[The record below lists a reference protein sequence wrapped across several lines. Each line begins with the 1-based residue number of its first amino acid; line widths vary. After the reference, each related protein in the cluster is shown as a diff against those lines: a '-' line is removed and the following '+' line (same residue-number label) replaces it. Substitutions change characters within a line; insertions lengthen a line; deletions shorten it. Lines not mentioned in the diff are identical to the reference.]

1 MASLDGAW
9 SAEDTTPAE
18 VEAALGRLLS
28 RHHAEHGRF
37 APARVINLVVVVD
50 AARRA
55 EVVERL
61 EQVGR
66 YHPSRTIV
74 CALSPGRRTL
84 AAVAAMVCE
93 RPAGAG
99 GLALCRERIEL
110 ELGEAA
116 ASALA
121 SVVDPLL
128 VHDLETLAWCPHG
141 HAGALEAL
149 GGLASSVLVDS
160 SEDPTPAGGLAAARR
175 HAARARV
182 VDLAWL
188 RGAPWRERL
197 AALFDPPEWRPALAE
212 ISRLAVDHHP
222 RSATSALLLAGWLGS
237 RLGWEPTALAD
248 DGGALRGRVRRPG
261 GEVEIVLRVDAG
273 LAAPGLGR
281 VAMAAPS
288 GLGLRLERGAGGL
301 SAWRR
306 TPDGDEATW
315 TVLGASRGEAGI
327 LGEGIRQALLRS
339 SLYGPALEL
348 AARLAS

>member
-1 MASLDGAW
+1 
-9 SAEDTTPAE
+9 
-18 VEAALGRLLS
+18 VETALGRLLR

-50 AARRA
+50 ATRRG
-55 EVVERL
+55 EVVDRL

-66 YHPSRTIV
+66 NHPSRTIV
-74 CALSPGRRTL
+74 CGLSPGRRTL
-84 AAVAAMVCE
+84 DAVATMVCE
-93 RPAGAG
+93 RPGDAG

-116 ASALA
+116 TSALA

-141 HAGALEAL
+141 HAGALDAL

-160 SEDPTPAGGLAAARR
+160 SEDPTPAASLAAARR
-175 HAARARV
+175 RAARAHV

-212 ISRLAVDHHP
+212 ISCLAVDHHP

-237 RLGWEPTALAD
+237 RLGWEPTVLSAEDRALTGLA
-248 DGGALRGRVRRPG
+248 RRPG
-261 GEVEIVLRVDAG
+261 GEVEIALRVDPG
-273 LAAPGLGR
+273 LTAPGLGR
-281 VAMAAPS
+281 VALATPS

-306 TPDGDEATW
+306 TPDGEEATW

-339 SLYGPALEL
+339 SLYRPALEL
-348 AARLAS
+348 AAHLAS